1 MMIKLK
7 IKNYMKIFNLLL
19 ISILCLNF
27 SAEADSASDE
37 SIFRAMKDEIARS
50 MSGLKIDGLEKP
62 YFIEYHLE
70 ILSPYS
76 LEASLGSVVSES
88 ANKMARLSVGV
99 KVGDYDFDNTN
110 FFDVGLNFFGSSD
123 DEQRFKKRAVS
134 FEPDYDY
141 LRRELWLAT
150 DAAFKQSAELYSK
163 KIAALKNKI
172 RRDTTPDFL
181 HSEPSQH
188 SFIKEIPKLDT
199 VKFRRLLKKMS
210 SVFTKYPEISASA
223 VALEFIP
230 RRVYYMNSEGTS
242 FRSDDYYT
250 GLEVVASTKTE
261 DGMPLGDYYT
271 AFSHDPEN
279 LPAGGQMLFLT
290 KRLAKS
296 LSFSYQS
303 DAIEDDYNGPVL
315 FYGNAAAEI
324 LAQHFIPNLVAQRK
338 PVSEGGFSAGN
349 NTLAFQRK
357 IGGRVLPDFLTVSA
371 LPNLKKFR
379 NTELLGNYE
388 IDGDG
393 LVPDSVLLVENGY
406 LKNLLSSRIP
416 TKKVMNSN
424 AHKREGA
431 AMVSTIQINS
441 SGNNV
446 SRDSLKKRLIE
457 ICKER
462 DLEYGIIVDRIINP
476 NVFATTM
483 YKSNPGLFPFMDSKA
498 SFMPTRLIKIYTDG
512 REEFTRG
519 LIGKNVNARTFRDI
533 ILTSDESLAYNYLG
547 RAVISP
553 FISGGAQYI
562 GSTVI
567 TPEFLLEDFEL
578 ILYEKDFTRTQIV
591 ENPITKH
598 K

>member
-1 MMIKLK
+1 MRKLK
-7 IKNYMKIFNLLL
+7 IKKNNMKKINLLL
-19 ISILCLNF
+19 ISILLLSF
-27 SAEADSASDE
+27 SANASSVSDE
-37 SIFRAMKDEIARS
+37 SIFRAMKDEIDRS

-62 YFIEYHLE
+62 YFIEYRLE
-70 ILSPYS
+70 ILSPFS

-88 ANKMARLSVGV
+88 ANKMARLSVSV
-99 KVGDYDFDNTN
+99 KVGDYKFDNSN

-123 DEQRFKKRAVS
+123 DQQRFKKRSVS

-163 KIAALKNKI
+163 KIATLKNKI
-172 RRDTTPDFL
+172 RRDTTPYFL
-181 HSEPSQH
+181 HSEPSQN
-188 SFIKEIPKLDT
+188 SFIKDIPKLDT
-199 VKFRRLLKKMS
+199 NKFRELLRKIS
-210 SVFTKYPEISASA
+210 FIFTDFPEINSSA

-230 RRVYYMNSEGTS
+230 RSVYYMNSEGTS

-250 GLEVVASTKTE
+250 GLEVVASTKTQ

-271 AFSHDPEN
+271 AFSRYPEN
-279 LPAGGQMLFLT
+279 LPAAGQMLFLA
-290 KRLAKS
+290 KRLAKG
-296 LSFSYQS
+296 LSFSYHAE
-303 DAIEDDYNGPVL
+303 AIEDDYNGPVL
-315 FYGNAAAEI
+315 FYGNAAAEL
-324 LAQHFIPNLVAQRK
+324 LAQHFLPNLVAQRK

-357 IGGRVLPDFLTVSA
+357 IGGRVLPDFLSVSA
-371 LPNLKKFR
+371 LPNMKKYSS
-379 NTELLGNYE
+379 TELLGNYE

-406 LKNLLSSRIP
+406 LKNLLSSRVP
-416 TKKVMNSN
+416 TKKVMKSN

-431 AMVSTIQINS
+431 AMVSTIQFKSN
-441 SGNNV
+441 GNTAN
-446 SRDSLKKRLIE
+446 RDSLKKKLIE
-457 ICKER
+457 ICLER

-483 YKSNPGLFPFMDSKA
+483 YNSNPGLFPFMDSKG

-519 LIGKNVNARTFRDI
+519 LIGKNVNTRTFRDI
-533 ILTSDESLAYNYLG
+533 ILTSDESSAYNYLG

-553 FISGGAQYI
+553 FISGGSQYV

-578 ILYEKDFTRTQIV
+578 IMYEKDFTKTQIV
-591 ENPITKH
+591 KNPITK
-598 K
+598 